1 MTKIILAKIELLKQL
16 WKMVLRFLSVST
28 DGNKSVEKWSW

>member
-16 WKMVLRFLSVST
+16 RKMVLRFLSVSI
-28 DGNKSVEKWSW
+28 DGNKSIEK